1 MGPLEPRNPI
11 IASPEKCKQAEAQD
25 KDFKV
30 VFVNMIEI
38 LREEMN
44 NFISEIYEN
53 TETVERNEKSL
64 RHKSRSRIIKAN
76 PN

>member
-11 IASPEKCKQAEAQD
+11 IASPEKCKRAEAQD

-53 TETVERNEKSL
+53 TETLE
-64 RHKSRSRIIKAN
+64 
-76 PN
+76 